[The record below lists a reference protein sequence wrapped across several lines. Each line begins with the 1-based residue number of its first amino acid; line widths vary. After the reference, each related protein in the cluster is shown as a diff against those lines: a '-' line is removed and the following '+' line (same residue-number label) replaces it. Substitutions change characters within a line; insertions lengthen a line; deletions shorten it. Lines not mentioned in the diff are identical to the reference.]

1 MSPRLI
7 DNRWLVLGLALLSV
21 FVAIAFAALS
31 TDDAAT
37 HALREG
43 GPIEIISACL
53 HFTVA
58 ALALW
63 LWTRRGGM
71 VGALAVSEL
80 LMGLR
85 EIDAHKAFTTH
96 GVFSTKQYFRPD
108 TPGLEKVISAVIVL
122 LVLAAVVGSFWSAR
136 RELKALIARRA
147 AAIYGL
153 VTLLGTIVA
162 LKEVDGAPRML
173 ARIGLPLSEHVYRF
187 SLSIE
192 EIGEMFLPLLALA
205 VIIQIARAPSGFPAP
220 FVIDE
225 TPDDKKAARPV

>member
-1 MSPRLI
+1 MSPRFI
-7 DNRWLVLGLALLSV
+7 DSRWLVLGLALFSV
-21 FVAIAFAALS
+21 LAATVFAALS
-31 TDDAAT
+31 TDEAAL
-37 HALREG
+37 HAVREG
-43 GPIEIISACL
+43 GPIETISAGL
-53 HFTVA
+53 HFGVA

-71 VGALAVSEL
+71 VGAIAVCEL

-108 TPGLEKVISAVIVL
+108 TPGMEKVFSAIVVL
-122 LVLAAVVGSFWSAR
+122 LVIAAVVGSFWGAR

-147 AAIYGL
+147 PAIYGL
-153 VTLLGTIVA
+153 ATLLVTIVA
-162 LKEVDGAPRML
+162 LKEVDGGPRML
-173 ARIGLPLSEHVYRF
+173 ARIGLPLSEHVYRY

-205 VIIQIARAPSGFPAP
+205 VLIQITRAPSGFPAP
-220 FVIDE
+220 IVMDE
-225 TPDDKKAARPV
+225 TPAGERIAPV

>member
-1 MSPRLI
+1 MTPRLI
-7 DNRWLVLGLALLSV
+7 DNRWLVLGLALFSV
-21 FVAIAFAALS
+21 FAAVLFAALS
-31 TDDAAT
+31 TDADAI
-37 HALREG
+37 HAMREG
-43 GPIEIISACL
+43 GPVETISAGL

-71 VGALAVSEL
+71 VGAVGICEL

-108 TPGLEKVISAVIVL
+108 VPGMEKVLSLIVVL
-122 LVLAAVVGSFWSAR
+122 LVIAAVVGSFWGAR
-136 RELKALIARRA
+136 RELKALIVRRA
-147 AAIYGL
+147 PALYGL
-153 VTLLGTIVA
+153 ATLLVTIVA
-162 LKEVDGAPRML
+162 LKQVDGGPRML
-173 ARIGLPLSEHVYRF
+173 ARIGLPLSDHAYRF

-205 VIIQIARAPSGFPAP
+205 LVIQIARAPSGMPAP
-220 FVIDE
+220 FVSDE
-225 TPDDKKAARPV
+225 PADEAVRPV

>member
-7 DNRWLVLGLALLSV
+7 DNRWFVLGLALCSV
-21 FVAIAFAALS
+21 LAAVVFAAVS
-31 TDDAAT
+31 TDDEVI

-43 GPIEIISACL
+43 GPVEVVSAGL
-53 HFTVA
+53 HFAVA

-71 VGALAVSEL
+71 VGALAVTEL

-122 LVLAAVVGSFWSAR
+122 LVLAAVVGSFWGAR

-153 VTLLGTIVA
+153 VTLIATLVL

-205 VIIQIARAPSGFPAP
+205 LVIQIARAPSGVPAP
-220 FVIDE
+220 FVIDG
-225 TPDDKKAARPV
+225 TPADRKAARPV